1 MSMKESTQDS
11 VYISSYDKGKK
22 KKLVIKMT
30 HKPSSIC
37 FPCSHSATVLAV
49 EGAKVSRS

>member
-11 VYISSYDKGKK
+11 VYFSSYGKGEK
-22 KKLVIKMT
+22 KKLVIKTT

-37 FPCSHSATVLAV
+37 FPCSHSVTVLAV